1 MLLRN
6 LIIQIIHNK
15 MNIKKKIIR
24 QVQMTTSVKKMV
36 GIIHFQLLN

>member
-6 LIIQIIHNK
+6 LVIQIIHNK

-24 QVQMTTSVKKMV
+24 QVYMTTSVKKMV
-36 GIIHFQLLN
+36 GIILIKLT